1 MRLALIEPQG
11 QNFNLLT
18 YRCIP
23 CVSEESFLQAI
34 IDRRSLWAAGPLGRA
49 CRAHRSKRQRAA
61 GGWRMAANGSKSAP
75 ALQNILPSE
84 PIMRISE
91 NTPSHLKLRDR
102 TLWISAVCFAAA
114 AILLVRFAFDRD
126 QSEQLIPAGL
136 SLMFG
141 LAFLHATDVTFDK
154 SARICFVPPV

>member
-1 MRLALIEPQG
+1 
-11 QNFNLLT
+11 
-18 YRCIP
+18 
-23 CVSEESFLQAI
+23 
-34 IDRRSLWAAGPLGRA
+34 
-49 CRAHRSKRQRAA
+49 
-61 GGWRMAANGSKSAP
+61 
-75 ALQNILPSE
+75 
-84 PIMRISE
+84 MRISE

-114 AILLVRFAFDRD
+114 AILLLRFAFDRD

-154 SARICFVPPV
+154 TRGFVSCAGLTCCG